1 MKGVIMDY
9 EGLMEIVRSRRTV
22 RFYKPDPLDDETVNQ
37 IIEAG
42 KWAPSGNNTQPF
54 EIVVVDEKELLQQ
67 VDEIM
72 ADSSEPR
79 VAQKFGAPKIMLVLG
94 DPRFCDAYPKGFL
107 REEILHASLSA
118 AIENMMLA
126 STALGLGGSVWWSI
140 PFSAGVKIKDLLE
153 IPQLYILKAI
163 LPLGYPRKEV
173 SVPPKRDPIVH
184 KNRYDQTKYK
194 SEKEIQKLIK
204 KYSCVKELSRV
215 RTY

>member
-1 MKGVIMDY
+1 M
-9 EGLMEIVRSRRTV
+9 
-22 RFYKPDPLDDETVNQ
+22 RFYKPDPLDDEIINQ

-54 EIVVVDEKELLQQ
+54 EIVVVDEKALIDQ
-67 VDEIM
+67 VDEII
-72 ADSSEPR
+72 AGSAEPKL
-79 VAQKFGAPKIMLVLG
+79 AQKVGAPTVMLVLG

-126 STALGLGGSVWWSI
+126 STALGLGGSVWRSI

-163 LPLGYPRKEV
+163 MPLGYPRKEV
-173 SVPPKRDPIVH
+173 NVPLKRDPVVH
-184 KNRYDQTKYK
+184 KNRYDQTKFK
-194 SEKEIQKLIK
+194 NDEEIEKIIK
-204 KYSCVKELSRV
+204 KYSSIKELSRV
-215 RTY
+215 RIY